1 MAIVAVRAIV
11 RIKRLRYTP
20 ELLSIDIAQM
30 APYKIKA
37 LRKVINI
44 IKNLV

>member
-1 MAIVAVRAIV
+1 MIRV
-11 RIKRLRYTP
+11 KRLRFTP
-20 ELLSIDIAQM
+20 EPLSLETAQM
-30 APYKIKA
+30 TPYKIKA